1 MATVRDLIEGAL
13 REIGVLAEG
22 ETATA
27 SQAWEGVQRLNRFVE
42 RLSLERL
49 TIYQTVRTTFTIAS
63 GDGAYSIGATSG
75 YKSPP
80 QAGDVA
86 AGINVYRPVFI
97 NEVRFIDT
105 STDPDTEY
113 PLAKLTDDA
122 YAAITLKAQTST
134 FPQAWYYNPTYADGA
149 LILWPTPTSSTLQG
163 VLYVPTAF
171 RGFGSGIPTAT
182 NAATILSTD
191 ISLPDGYEEMLTTN
205 LAMLLC
211 PAYDRQPHPV
221 LAQAAR
227 DSMAAIKRANRRD
240 MDLSFEAGALG
251 GSGHPAYNIFTG

>member
-27 SQAWEGVQRLNRFVE
+27 AQAWEGIQRLNRFVE

-49 TIYQTVRTTFTIAS
+49 TIYQTVRTTFTITS
-63 GDGAYSIGATSG
+63 GDGTYSIGAATG

-80 QAGDVA
+80 QGGDVH
-86 AGINVYRPVFI
+86 VYRPVFI

-113 PLAKLTDDA
+113 PLTKLTDDA

-163 VLYVPTAF
+163 VLYVPTATT
-171 RGFGSGIPTAT
+171 GFGSSVPTASS
-182 NAATILSTD
+182 ADTILSTTV
-191 ISLPDGYEEMLTTN
+191 SLPDGYEEMLTTN

-211 PAYDRQPHPV
+211 PSYDRQPHPV